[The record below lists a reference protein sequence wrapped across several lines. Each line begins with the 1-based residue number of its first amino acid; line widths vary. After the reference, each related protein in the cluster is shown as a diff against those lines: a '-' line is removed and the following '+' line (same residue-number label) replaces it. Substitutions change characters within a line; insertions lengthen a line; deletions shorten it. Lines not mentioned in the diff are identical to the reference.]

1 MEDVKQVIVIRKDL
15 NMRKG
20 KIAAQVAHASVK
32 SIYDNM
38 NQVSVYDT
46 ASRSSWYKLE
56 YNLFK
61 DSPVYAWLTGIFKK
75 IVVYVKSEKEFF
87 ELVDACKEEGLAT
100 YVVLDEGL
108 TEFKKPTYTTFA
120 IGPDFSSKIDKVTGD
135 LPLL

>member
-1 MEDVKQVIVIRKDL
+1 MEDVKQVIVVRKDL

-32 SIYDNM
+32 SISDNM
-38 NQVSVYDT
+38 NQVYVHDT

-56 YNLFK
+56 YNLLK
-61 DSPVYAWLTGIFKK
+61 DSPVYTWLTGIFKK

-87 ELVDACKEEGLAT
+87 EIVDKCKDNDIAT
-100 YVVLDEGL
+100 YVILDAGL
-108 TEFKKPTYTTFA
+108 TEFKKPTYTAVA
-120 IGPDFSSKIDKVTGD
+120 IGPDFESKIDKVTGD